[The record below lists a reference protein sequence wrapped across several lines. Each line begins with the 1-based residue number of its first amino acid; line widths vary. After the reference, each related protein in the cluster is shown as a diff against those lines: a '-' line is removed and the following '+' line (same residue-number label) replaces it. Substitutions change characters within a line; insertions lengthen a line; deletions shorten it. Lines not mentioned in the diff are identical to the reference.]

1 MGARSRDVCANGG
14 VVAKEGS
21 LRALRR
27 SQASAAA
34 EKSAHCDPHGMRNRA
49 SSSRGR
55 RARPL
60 AKATCVFLVVV
71 VRRTLPNCI
80 TASLHHCIT
89 ASPHHRIGIR
99 LVQSRPA
106 MVSDAG
112 CPPLVRRTERRHL
125 APLDPPARTRERHL
139 AERSGRD
146 GRARRLQPGSPA
158 GHPGRTDS
166 CGRVEHGVVSPVRFE
181 EHLHVGQSKKAA

>member
-60 AKATCVFLVVV
+60 AKVTCSFS
-71 VRRTLPNCI
+71 RRGGFDVPYL

-106 MVSDAG
+106 MVPGAG

-158 GHPGRTDS
+158 GHSDRTDS
-166 CGRVEHGVVSPVRFE
+166 CGRVERGVVSPVRFE